1 MQNNYVRQIQARN
14 EKILNN
20 MKFITYVHLIRWAD
34 TKDCQIMLPEL
45 IKKLIR
51 VSVHT
56 INRLTI
62 PSGDAVNLSGWDAIV
77 ETPERINTI
86 DEGLSLWEMG
96 ATRNVTGKID
106 SDFNKRDLETGG
118 LDKTIATF
126 VFITPRTWVDAAK
139 WVEEKKNNSEWKNII
154 VYTAVELEDWI
165 EQHPTIG
172 LWLANRLGLVSPS
185 KIELIDEFWNRWAR
199 GKDVTLR
206 YDLLLGG
213 RTKAIDTIQAT
224 IVNPSVIY
232 VEALSREEAKAFIV
246 ATFMLMGEESPEIL
260 DRSLVVYDVETLLQM
275 AEEYKNLIFIIA
287 AVDIPHSV
295 ITKGHS
301 VICAVSPADEVVT
314 AIKLPIVERNAFISS
329 LEASGFESIKARQ
342 IALDTARNVM
352 ALRRSQEIDVTIPE
366 WANPQILRLLIP
378 AFLAGRWNENVEGDK
393 KLLEELSNTAY
404 AKVGQRLK
412 ACLLMNE
419 SPLIEIDGSWRVI
432 SPYEVV
438 GYTIPLL
445 TTEDKNLLNGAFKK
459 AMSDDDPDAV
469 DKIKCVEFRFWQ
481 HQQKISGE
489 LKEGLCQT
497 LILLTI
503 HDEKMKSFVDN
514 MVEEVLKEFT
524 LQRYLSNRRIF
535 MLLAEASPNS
545 VLNFIENDLKNG
557 STLLNELFIIRKNSI
572 RIGGTNIYYAEL
584 LFALEEMAWDE
595 NYLLRCVMI
604 LLKLCEYPNDSNW
617 GNNPINSLCHILSFI
632 LPQTYATDDQRE
644 AVLRTAVKK
653 VPKSGCTLILKLFQD
668 LSGGVLRYTAH
679 YRWRMYNRRHDSKYF
694 TPIHPDR
701 VVNVC
706 RIMLN
711 AIEPNIDN
719 INKLINLSFHNN
731 MECIRTMILEY
742 VNEHKYLLKGN
753 DTICNMLRTELDHQI
768 SCEDR
773 EWLLS
778 SVKPYQDLL
787 DDLIPDNVFE
797 KNKWLFVESYVCIPY
812 NQDDSEKEYYEI
824 LTEYRRNAIREIFV
838 HGGFDAIVTF
848 AKKVECSQELGSC
861 YAQEMEDKYVDDIIR
876 NFIDNLFSED
886 FIIGY
891 FGILYY
897 KEGCEWFI
905 NKVMEVR
912 VVDKFIALLRAPMY
926 HKDIAEYV
934 ETLPQDI
941 QKAYWK
947 TVKFWRYLSDDVLY
961 LIDKMQAVNR
971 IDVALEMIHRKH
983 NLQISD
989 KLKLECLTQLLTTDA
1004 DQFNRAEIHYIVDII
1019 KELDNSE
1026 DTEVIEKIPQLELL
1040 FYPILEHR
1048 VDVSD
1053 LKLMHAILH
1062 QPLLLMELIEM
1073 AYLPEDEEKCN
1084 VLIQE
1089 FEKNKNKE
1097 FLAKM
1102 ALKILFD
1109 LRGIPCAD
1117 ENGDVNVNALNDYI
1131 EELLDLAK
1139 EKKQQMITYSI
1150 IGRLL
1155 GNIPEKDNYPPEYL
1169 SDIMECLDNDQ
1180 VDSSYSVRLF
1190 NKRGVI
1196 TRTYNAGGAIEWAY
1210 VKRYKLYGDRTRFS
1224 HPRITRVF
1232 DSLVTQYENMAYQ
1245 EDAKAKLI
1253 DLDN

>member
-126 VFITPRTWVDAAK
+126 VFITPRTWVDAAI
-139 WVEEKKNNSEWKNII
+139 WVEEKKYNSEWKNII

-432 SPYEVV
+432 SPYEVSHFYD
-438 GYTIPLL
+438 YTWI
-445 TTEDKNLLNGAFKK
+445 
-459 AMSDDDPDAV
+459 
-469 DKIKCVEFRFWQ
+469 
-481 HQQKISGE
+481 
-489 LKEGLCQT
+489 
-497 LILLTI
+497 
-503 HDEKMKSFVDN
+503 
-514 MVEEVLKEFT
+514 
-524 LQRYLSNRRIF
+524 
-535 MLLAEASPNS
+535 
-545 VLNFIENDLKNG
+545 
-557 STLLNELFIIRKNSI
+557 
-572 RIGGTNIYYAEL
+572 
-584 LFALEEMAWDE
+584 
-595 NYLLRCVMI
+595 
-604 LLKLCEYPNDSNW
+604 
-617 GNNPINSLCHILSFI
+617 
-632 LPQTYATDDQRE
+632 
-644 AVLRTAVKK
+644 
-653 VPKSGCTLILKLFQD
+653 
-668 LSGGVLRYTAH
+668 
-679 YRWRMYNRRHDSKYF
+679 
-694 TPIHPDR
+694 
-701 VVNVC
+701 
-706 RIMLN
+706 
-711 AIEPNIDN
+711 
-719 INKLINLSFHNN
+719 
-731 MECIRTMILEY
+731 
-742 VNEHKYLLKGN
+742 
-753 DTICNMLRTELDHQI
+753 
-768 SCEDR
+768 
-773 EWLLS
+773 
-778 SVKPYQDLL
+778 
-787 DDLIPDNVFE
+787 
-797 KNKWLFVESYVCIPY
+797 
-812 NQDDSEKEYYEI
+812 
-824 LTEYRRNAIREIFV
+824 
-838 HGGFDAIVTF
+838 
-848 AKKVECSQELGSC
+848 
-861 YAQEMEDKYVDDIIR
+861 
-876 NFIDNLFSED
+876 
-886 FIIGY
+886 
-891 FGILYY
+891 
-897 KEGCEWFI
+897 
-905 NKVMEVR
+905 
-912 VVDKFIALLRAPMY
+912 
-926 HKDIAEYV
+926 
-934 ETLPQDI
+934 
-941 QKAYWK
+941 
-947 TVKFWRYLSDDVLY
+947 
-961 LIDKMQAVNR
+961 
-971 IDVALEMIHRKH
+971 
-983 NLQISD
+983 
-989 KLKLECLTQLLTTDA
+989 
-1004 DQFNRAEIHYIVDII
+1004 
-1019 KELDNSE
+1019 
-1026 DTEVIEKIPQLELL
+1026 
-1040 FYPILEHR
+1040 
-1048 VDVSD
+1048 
-1053 LKLMHAILH
+1053 
-1062 QPLLLMELIEM
+1062 
-1073 AYLPEDEEKCN
+1073 
-1084 VLIQE
+1084 
-1089 FEKNKNKE
+1089 
-1097 FLAKM
+1097 
-1102 ALKILFD
+1102 
-1109 LRGIPCAD
+1109 
-1117 ENGDVNVNALNDYI
+1117 
-1131 EELLDLAK
+1131 
-1139 EKKQQMITYSI
+1139 
-1150 IGRLL
+1150 
-1155 GNIPEKDNYPPEYL
+1155 
-1169 SDIMECLDNDQ
+1169 
-1180 VDSSYSVRLF
+1180 
-1190 NKRGVI
+1190 
-1196 TRTYNAGGAIEWAY
+1196 
-1210 VKRYKLYGDRTRFS
+1210 
-1224 HPRITRVF
+1224 
-1232 DSLVTQYENMAYQ
+1232 
-1245 EDAKAKLI
+1245 
-1253 DLDN
+1253 